1 MLPTV
6 IGGVQFFPMMQ
17 WTMQLSGHLNKLGT
31 TYAVTGSNAAQ
42 DEGYVFLPLTT
53 IARVG
58 VSKAY
63 IY

>member
-1 MLPTV
+1 
-6 IGGVQFFPMMQ
+6 MMQ